1 MKKLVDVFSDFPDP
15 RCQGKIR
22 HRFID
27 ILVIAVCAVIAG
39 ANAWT
44 DIEQYG
50 QLKKDWLGSFLPL
63 KGGIPSHDTF
73 RRCFSLLNPRLFERH
88 FYQWVSHDVSSE
100 KRAIIAI
107 DGKSLRHS
115 FDKKIEQSPLHV
127 VSAFSVEKGLSLC
140 QCAVDG
146 KSNEIKAIPT
156 LLSMLSLQGHLVTL
170 DAMGCQRTIAQQLR
184 ESGADYILSLK
195 GNQGKTF
202 SEAVNYFQQQQATQK
217 PYLKPD
223 HDEFEDSHGR
233 TVRRRGWVLPLTPET
248 KHLGSWPDIQALLV
262 TETIRQEQYSE
273 TVTSYFRYYLSRCQ
287 DAPAFQLAAIR
298 KHWAIENSLHWV
310 LDVTFREDDSRM
322 REQIATRIFAQLR
335 KMALNIVKRDTNN
348 KLSLSARRK
357 SAGWDN
363 GYMEAL
369 LFNQF

>member
-1 MKKLVDVFSDFPDP
+1 MKELVEVFSDFPDP
-15 RCQGKIR
+15 RCQGKVK

-50 QLKKDWLGSFLPL
+50 QLKKDWQGSFLPL

-73 RRCFSLLNPRLFERH
+73 RRCFSLLNPALFERH
-88 FYQWVSHDVSSE
+88 FYQWVSRDISSE
-100 KRAIIAI
+100 KRGIIAI

-146 KSNEIKAIPT
+146 KSNEIKAIPA
-156 LLSMLSLQGHLVTL
+156 LLSMLSLKGHLVTM

-184 ESGADYILSLK
+184 ESEADYILSLK

-202 SEAVNYFQQQQATQK
+202 SEAVNYFQQPQITQK

-223 HDEFEDSHGR
+223 YDEFDDSHGR
-233 TVRRRGWVLPLTPET
+233 TVRRRGRVLPLTSET
-248 KHLGSWPDIQALLV
+248 K
-262 TETIRQEQYSE
+262 
-273 TVTSYFRYYLSRCQ
+273 YLS
-287 DAPAFQLAAIR
+287 
-298 KHWAIENSLHWV
+298 S
-310 LDVTFREDDSRM
+310 
-322 REQIATRIFAQLR
+322 
-335 KMALNIVKRDTNN
+335 
-348 KLSLSARRK
+348 
-357 SAGWDN
+357 
-363 GYMEAL
+363 
-369 LFNQF
+369 